1 MICLT
6 STIESYTTDLQSRG
20 TNYWDTL
27 YLLAA
32 VRFFI
37 FSWSDLHYVN
47 TYAEVKSLIY
57 SRFTHQAIIGP
68 NTKWYYAQTGFI
80 WCTNMS
86 TLGSRGFSCAI
97 SGFGQVLKSDPRE
110 EDMFEDTKPSKN
122 HGSKATQ
129 FLKEK
134 HFQYRQY

>member
-1 MICLT
+1 
-6 STIESYTTDLQSRG
+6 
-20 TNYWDTL
+20 
-27 YLLAA
+27 
-32 VRFFI
+32 
-37 FSWSDLHYVN
+37 
-47 TYAEVKSLIY
+47 
-57 SRFTHQAIIGP
+57 
-68 NTKWYYAQTGFI
+68 
-80 WCTNMS
+80 MS

-134 HFQYRQY
+134 HFQYRQYFEEEKINALVFWHTLFIEK